1 MVAKCALRTWFPP
14 RFLMALQ
21 RIVKMKH
28 MAIVST
34 ILVVNRCKDPSLREK
49 RTLAGASMH
58 VIPRPRMACFQA
70 ALKKAGI
77 EIVRPAMVA

>member
-1 MVAKCALRTWFPP
+1 MRLANLVPAA
-14 RFLMALQ
+14 
-21 RIVKMKH
+21 
-28 MAIVST
+28 VSHGIATYSEHEAYGPSCT

-49 RTLAGASMH
+49 RILAGASMH
-58 VIPRPRMACFQA
+58 VIPRPRMGCFQA